1 MKEERACT
9 WHVDTGK
16 LANVKGKNWREGMAH
31 LAEAMAGLSAAMASL
46 LNARESTRT
55 SASSIGLLINT

>member
-1 MKEERACT
+1 
-9 WHVDTGK
+9 
-16 LANVKGKNWREGMAH
+16 MAQ

-46 LNARESTRT
+46 LNARENTRT